1 MDVIALY
8 QAGVENVVAPLG
20 TALTENQLELLW
32 KMASQPVLCF
42 DGDGA
47 GIRAA
52 NRAADLALPYIKPGR
67 SVSFALLPDGKD
79 PDDLVRHEGR
89 APFDRVLSEAKP
101 LAAMIWSRETS
112 STAFD
117 TPEKRAE
124 LENRLRQ
131 IVSVIGDES
140 VRRFYQ
146 QDMRDRL
153 NAFFQPQFQRGGNN
167 MPNRNFGRGAQP
179 NGRNGQRGQGAAS
192 PGGGGRISDRLSQSG
207 LVKGYLTAPAL
218 RESVLALTIVN
229 HPQLL
234 LEEYDEIAAI
244 DYENR
249 DLQRLWSQ
257 VLTYAAENAAELSRT
272 GLMERLE
279 AHGFDAMV
287 KAMNQ
292 QVRNARLWTA
302 TEQAAPEDA
311 RECYIQA
318 LSLHKRTKALR
329 WQMVDLEREIAE
341 AIEAGDSERVTLLM
355 RALSEVQLEIGRM
368 ENQEAIIDGFGVMS
382 GRVKGPA
389 YGHG

>member
-1 MDVIALY
+1 
-8 QAGVENVVAPLG
+8 
-20 TALTENQLELLW
+20 
-32 KMASQPVLCF
+32 VLCF

-52 NRAADLALPYIKPGR
+52 SRAADLALPHIRPGR

-79 PDDLVRHEGR
+79 PDDLVRHDGR
-89 APFDRVLSEAKP
+89 SPFDRVLSEAKP
-101 LAAMIWSRETS
+101 LAAMLWGRETAS
-112 STAFD
+112 SAFD

-124 LENRLRQ
+124 LENRLKQ
-131 IVSVIGDES
+131 MVTVIADES
-140 VRRFYQ
+140 VRRHYQ

-153 NAFFQPQFQRGGNN
+153 NKFFQPQFQGNNPQAGGFRRNAGGNN
-167 MPNRNFGRGAQP
+167 N
-179 NGRNGQRGQGAAS
+179 RGQQR
-192 PGGGGRISDRLSQSG
+192 PGGSGSRMATGAISDRLMQSG
-207 LVKGYLTAPAL
+207 LVRGHLAMPAL
-218 RESVLALTIVN
+218 RESVLAITIVN

-257 VLTYAAENAAELSRT
+257 VLTFAAETAADISRA
-272 GLMERLE
+272 GLIERLE
-279 AHGFDAMV
+279 AQGFDV
-287 KAMNQ
+287 LLKAMDQ

-311 RECYIQA
+311 REGYTQS

-329 WQMVDLEREIAE
+329 WQKIELEREIAE
-341 AIEAGDSERVTLLM
+341 ATETGDEERIGQLM

-382 GRVKGPA
+382 GRVKGA
-389 YGHG
+389 AVGHS

>member
-1 MDVIALY
+1 M
-8 QAGVENVVAPLG
+8 
-20 TALTENQLELLW
+20 
-32 KMASQPVLCF
+32 
-42 DGDGA
+42 
-47 GIRAA
+47 
-52 NRAADLALPYIKPGR
+52 
-67 SVSFALLPDGKD
+67 
-79 PDDLVRHEGR
+79 
-89 APFDRVLSEAKP
+89 
-101 LAAMIWSRETS
+101 
-112 STAFD
+112 
-117 TPEKRAE
+117 
-124 LENRLRQ
+124 
-131 IVSVIGDES
+131 
-140 VRRFYQ
+140 
-146 QDMRDRL
+146 
-153 NAFFQPQFQRGGNN
+153 
-167 MPNRNFGRGAQP
+167 
-179 NGRNGQRGQGAAS
+179 
-192 PGGGGRISDRLSQSG
+192 
-207 LVKGYLTAPAL
+207 
-218 RESVLALTIVN
+218 
-229 HPQLL
+229 
-234 LEEYDEIAAI
+234 EEYDEIAAI